1 MFMRFKA
8 SLIAL
13 LAALPLAT
21 VPSPATADG
30 GRWGGG
36 WATAVQQPT
45 ATPWFPNW
53 SQQGFDNHSLRQVI
67 RTSVAGTH
75 LRIRLSNAY
84 GTTPLRLTGAT
95 IAKTATGAAV
105 RPGTTRRLT
114 FGRTASVT
122 VPAGGQAA
130 SDPLRL
136 PVRALEQLTVTL
148 YFRGTTGPATFHS
161 IAMATSYRAKGD
173 HLRDTVD
180 AAFTDTSLSRYY
192 LSGLDVSG
200 RKDTIVTFGDSITDG
215 YGATND
221 ADDRYPDRLA
231 ERLAASGTPV
241 LNAGIGGNRVLNDS
255 ACFGEKATA
264 RFQRDA
270 LAQPGVRT
278 VIVLEGINDIL
289 FEQDT
294 SACATPNPRVS
305 AKELIDGHRALI
317 RAAKSR
323 GVRIIGG
330 TLPPFKGSALY
341 SEYGESV
348 RQAVNHWI
356 RASGEYD
363 AVADFDRA
371 LADPDPRRAG
381 ELLPAYDSN
390 DRLHPS
396 PAGYQAMADAVD
408 LSTLIR

>member
-1 MFMRFKA
+1 MRFKA

-21 VPSPATADG
+21 APSPATAEG

-53 SQQGFDNHSLRQVI
+53 SQQGFDDHSVRQVI

-84 GTTPLRLTGAT
+84 GTTPLRLTGAS

-105 RPGTTRRLT
+105 RLGTIRPLT
-114 FGRTASVT
+114 FARSASVT

-130 SDPLRL
+130 SDPVRL
-136 PVRALEQLTVTL
+136 PIRALEQLTVTL
-148 YFRGTTGPATFHS
+148 YFRATTGPATFHS

-173 HLRDTVD
+173 RLRDTDD
-180 AAFTDTSLSRYY
+180 AAFTETSLSRYY

-200 RKDTIVTFGDSITDG
+200 RKDTVVTFGDSITDG

-264 RFQRDA
+264 RFQRDV
-270 LAQPGVRT
+270 LAQLGVRT

-317 RAAKSR
+317 RAARSR

-356 RASGEYD
+356 RTGGEYD

-371 LADPDPRRAG
+371 LANPDPRRAG
-381 ELLPAYDSN
+381 ELLPAYDSG

-408 LSTLIR
+408 LSTLTTGR

>member
-1 MFMRFKA
+1 MRFKA

-13 LAALPLAT
+13 LAALPLAAA
-21 VPSPATADG
+21 PSPAAAAEG

-36 WATAVQQPT
+36 WATAVQRPA

-53 SQQGFDNHSLRQVI
+53 SEQGFDDHSVRQVI
-67 RTSVAGTH
+67 RTSVSGTQ

-84 GTTPLRLTGAT
+84 GATPLRLTGAT

-105 RPGTTRRLT
+105 RPGTTRKLT
-114 FGRTASVT
+114 FARSASVT
-122 VPAGGQAA
+122 VPAGGQTA
-130 SDPLRL
+130 SDPVRL
-136 PVRALEQLTVTL
+136 PVRALERLTVTL
-148 YFRGTTGPATFHS
+148 YFQRPTGPATFHS

-173 HLRDTVD
+173 HRHDTGG
-180 AAFTDTSLSRYY
+180 AAYTETSLSRYY

-200 RKDTIVTFGDSITDG
+200 RKNTVVTFGDSITDG

-241 LNAGIGGNRVLNDS
+241 VNAGIGGNRVLNDS
-255 ACFGEKATA
+255 ACFGEKATT
-264 RFQRDA
+264 RFKRDA

-289 FEQDT
+289 FEQDP
-294 SACATPNPRVS
+294 SACAAPNPRVT
-305 AKELIDGHRALI
+305 AGELIDGHRALI
-317 RAAKSR
+317 RAARAR
-323 GVRIIGG
+323 GVRIVGG

-341 SEYGESV
+341 SEHGEGV

-356 RASGEYD
+356 RTAGAYD

-371 LADPDPRRAG
+371 LADPRDAG
-381 ELLPAYDSN
+381 QLLPAYDSG
-390 DRLHPS
+390 DGLHPS

-408 LSTLIR
+408 LSALIGK

>member
-1 MFMRFKA
+1 MRFRA

-13 LAALPLAT
+13 LATLPLAAA
-21 VPSPATADG
+21 PPPAAAADG

-53 SQQGFDNHSLRQVI
+53 SQQGFEDHSVRQVI
-67 RTSVAGTH
+67 RTSVSGTH

-95 IAKTATGAAV
+95 IAKTATGAGV
-105 RPGTTRRLT
+105 RPGTTRPLT
-114 FGRTASVT
+114 FGHTASVT

-130 SDPLRL
+130 SDAVRL

-148 YFRGTTGPATFHS
+148 YFREATGPATFHS
-161 IAMATSYRAKGD
+161 IAMATSYRATGNR
-173 HLRDTVD
+173 LRDT
-180 AAFTDTSLSRYY
+180 ASTAYTETSLSRYY

-200 RKDTIVTFGDSITDG
+200 RKNTVVTFGDSITDG

-231 ERLAASGTPV
+231 ERLAGSGTAV

-255 ACFGEKATA
+255 ACFGEKAVA

-289 FEQDT
+289 FPQDT

-305 AKELIDGHRALI
+305 AKELIDGHRTLI
-317 RAAKSR
+317 RLARSR

-348 RQAVNHWI
+348 RQAVNQWI
-356 RASGEYD
+356 RTGGEYD

-371 LADPDPRRAG
+371 LADPDPHHAG
-381 ELLPAYDSN
+381 ELLPAYDSG